1 MRSFAWFLG
10 AMLLAAAVGALVSYP
25 AYELTSTFA
34 SWAFHRVASRIAMLL
49 LLLELVWLCRHLN
62 LTNKRDFGYGLPR
75 RRFLKVSL
83 LWGAIGAATAGV
95 GAAFLLATHLRVA
108 EPGFNASPLNFLRI
122 LAIA

>member
-49 LLLELVWLCRHLN
+49 LLLELVWLCR
-62 LTNKRDFGYGLPR
+62 

-122 LAIA
+122 